1 MRISDWSSDVC
12 SSDLALSKER
22 AELKT
27 LLDDESLR
35 WQAIAGEVQELKKQF
50 GPKTALGKRR
60 TTIGDAPVIS
70 DEAFEVLVE
79 REPITVICSTK
90 RSEERRGGK
99 EGVSTGRSRL
109 SPYQ

>member
-22 AELKT
+22 DELKT

-79 REPITVICSTK
+79 REPITVICSAK
-90 RSEERRGGK
+90 GWIRAIKGQDRQ
-99 EGVSTGRSRL
+99 STRL
-109 SPYQ
+109 NSSH